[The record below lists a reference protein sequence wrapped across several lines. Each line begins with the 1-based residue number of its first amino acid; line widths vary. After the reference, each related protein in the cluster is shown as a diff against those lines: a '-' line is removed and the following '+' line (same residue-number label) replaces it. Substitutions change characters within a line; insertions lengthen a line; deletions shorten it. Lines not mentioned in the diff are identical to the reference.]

1 MSATD
6 ASGLAPATAPV
17 RVGVVGAGTIAGLHL
32 AAYARNPDVVVAGI
46 CDIDGE
52 RAAARASEH
61 GAALVSTDFRAFV
74 ADPSIDAVSVC
85 TRNDTH
91 AEVAIA
97 ALEAGKSVLLE
108 KPMAVTVAQAEAIVA
123 AEAASAGSVQ
133 VGYVRRHSSNAVTLK
148 RFVDA
153 GDLGPLYYAKAV
165 FLRQAGDPGGW
176 FSNRSVSGGG
186 PLIDLGVH
194 FLDMALWL
202 MDFPEPVAVTGYA
215 FHRLGSRGN
224 IRGLT
229 RYLSADQTPSD
240 DPVEDLAG
248 ALVRF
253 ADGAV
258 LSIETSYSL
267 HGRDSQS
274 FEVFGERG
282 GATLEPELRIT
293 TELHDTVVEI
303 APNIDALSFDL
314 DEGFQVEIDTFVRTV
329 RGEIPSVAPAAH
341 GLHLARILEA
351 VYASAASGR
360 EVRLDGHPAGLGA
373 PHPDAT
379 VADAAA

>member
-1 MSATD
+1 MSAT
-6 ASGLAPATAPV
+6 AAPAAPV
-17 RVGVVGAGTIAGLHL
+17 RIGVVGAGTIAGLHL
-32 AAYARNPDVVVAGI
+32 AAYAGNPDVVVSGI

-52 RAAARASEH
+52 RAAARGAEH
-61 GAALVSTDFRAFV
+61 GAGIVSTDFRAFV
-74 ADPSIDAVSVC
+74 TDPGIDAVSVC

-202 MDFPEPVAVTGYA
+202 MDFPEPVAVTGYT
-215 FHRLGSRGN
+215 FSRLGSRTN
-224 IRGLT
+224 LRGLT

-248 ALVRF
+248 AVVRF
-253 ADGAV
+253 ASGAV
-258 LSIETSYSL
+258 LAIETSYSL

-274 FEVFGERG
+274 FEVFGEKG
-282 GATLEPELRIT
+282 GATLEPALRIT
-293 TELHDTVVEI
+293 TELHDTAVEI
-303 APNIDALSFDL
+303 TPNIDALSFDL

-329 RGEIPSVAPAAH
+329 RGEVAPVAPAAH

-360 EVRLDGHPAGLGA
+360 EVRLD
-373 PHPDAT
+373 
-379 VADAAA
+379 

>member
-1 MSATD
+1 M
-6 ASGLAPATAPV
+6 
-17 RVGVVGAGTIAGLHL
+17 
-32 AAYARNPDVVVAGI
+32 
-46 CDIDGE
+46 
-52 RAAARASEH
+52 
-61 GAALVSTDFRAFV
+61 
-74 ADPSIDAVSVC
+74 
-85 TRNDTH
+85 
-91 AEVAIA
+91 
-97 ALEAGKSVLLE
+97 
-108 KPMAVTVAQAEAIVA
+108 
-123 AEAASAGSVQ
+123 
-133 VGYVRRHSSNAVTLK
+133 
-148 RFVDA
+148 
-153 GDLGPLYYAKAV
+153 

-341 GLHLARILEA
+341 GCTSPGSSRPSTRRPRAGARFGWTA
-351 VYASAASGR
+351 TRPGSAPRTRTRRSPTPPPDLRGSR
-360 EVRLDGHPAGLGA
+360 RLQQLPS
-373 PHPDAT
+373 AT
-379 VADAAA
+379 SFRDSTRYPSFSKNTVMRSSSALITVPGPTPRG